1 MTLNKNVAAVVAV
14 VAVKREKIRMPN
26 AVAVT
31 KIVIVN
37 TIRMMLTEPIYRL

>member
-1 MTLNKNVAAVVAV
+1 VTLRKNAAAVVAV

-26 AVAVT
+26 VVAVT

-37 TIRMMLTEPIYRL
+37 TIRMMLTEPIYHL